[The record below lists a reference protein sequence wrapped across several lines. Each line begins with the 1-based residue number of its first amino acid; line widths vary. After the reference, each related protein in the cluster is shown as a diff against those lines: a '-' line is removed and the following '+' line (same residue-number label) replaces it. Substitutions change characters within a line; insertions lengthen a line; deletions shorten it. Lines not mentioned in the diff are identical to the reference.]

1 MTGYLLDTN
10 IISLFAPGRPAI
22 SPDIREWMSE
32 RGGEGSLYLS
42 AITIAEIQR
51 GIKKLE
57 RKGADA
63 RAAKL
68 AEWLSGLMGQFG
80 DHVLP
85 VDADIA
91 MAAGKIEEQAE
102 ASGHRQ
108 GLADVLIAATAS
120 VRNLTVVTANVRHF
134 APLGVILLS
143 PDDMAA
149 S

>member
-10 IISLFAPGRPAI
+10 VISLFAPGRPAI
-22 SPDIREWMSE
+22 SPGLRDWIFE
-32 RGGEGSLYLS
+32 RGAEGALYLS

-68 AEWLSGLMGQFG
+68 AEWLSGLIGQFG
-80 DHVLP
+80 DHVLA

-91 MAAGKIEEQAE
+91 MAAGTIEEQAE
-102 ASGHRQ
+102 AGGQRP

-120 VRNLTVVTANVRHF
+120 VRNLTVVTSNVRHF
-134 APLGVILLS
+134 APLGVIVLS

-149 S
+149 F

>member
-1 MTGYLLDTN
+1 
-10 IISLFAPGRPAI
+10 
-22 SPDIREWMSE
+22 MSE

-42 AITIAEIQR
+42 AITIAEIQH

-68 AEWLSGLMGQFG
+68 AEWLSGLIGQFG

-91 MAAGKIEEQAE
+91 MAAGAIEEQAE
-102 ASGHRQ
+102 ASGHRP
-108 GLADVLIAATAS
+108 GLADVLIAATAA
-120 VRNLTVVTANVRHF
+120 VLKLTVVTSNVRHF
-134 APLGVILLS
+134 APLGVALLT
-143 PDDMAA
+143 PDDIAA